1 MKRRKSSRKSLSSKL
16 WAKLICIAAVLLAA
30 LFYNVSPQD
39 ILNGNFGKSRY
50 AVESAVEIPPSPM
63 REEGMV
69 RVCIWNVHCYL
80 DTYRMKNG
88 RRIKSPKPEDEKM
101 ELVRIIKSIN
111 PDVLGIEEIGGLP
124 YAREFVNLLSQNG
137 LNYPYFVVSDES
149 SEFPQCAILS
159 KIKFE
164 KTNHL
169 AERLF
174 EYFGEKTRS
183 PRGMLIA
190 DFKTNGK
197 DWRFGSIHLKSK
209 FGAKARDKENNLMRQ
224 KEAEEI
230 SKDISSYIKK
240 GGMIIIGG
248 DFNEEPS
255 DGAIKILK
263 EKAGFVHL
271 PQAGQ
276 DGTSFSYLWDK
287 KNERRQFDF
296 FLVSPAMKSRA
307 KDATV
312 LPVIKS
318 ASDHAPVYTD
328 LDFSRN

>member
-1 MKRRKSSRKSLSSKL
+1 MKRRKSKSKSNKL
-16 WAKLICIAAVLLAA
+16 WVKLLWVAAISLAA
-30 LFYNVSPQD
+30 LLYNVSPQD

-50 AVESAVEIPPSPM
+50 AVESAVEIPPSPL

-111 PDVLGIEEIGGLP
+111 PDVLGLEEIGGLP

-137 LNYPYFVVSDES
+137 MNYPYFAVSDES

-164 KTNHL
+164 KTGHL

-183 PRGMLIA
+183 PRGMLVA
-190 DFKTNGK
+190 DFDTNGK
-197 DWRFGSIHLKSK
+197 KWRFGSIHLKSK
-209 FGAKARDKENNLMRQ
+209 FGAKARDKENNLLRQ

-230 SKDISSYIKK
+230 SKDISSYI
-240 GGMIIIGG
+240 
-248 DFNEEPS
+248 
-255 DGAIKILK
+255 IK
-263 EKAGFVHL
+263 A
-271 PQAGQ
+271 A
-276 DGTSFSYLWDK
+276 
-287 KNERRQFDF
+287 
-296 FLVSPAMKSRA
+296 
-307 KDATV
+307 
-312 LPVIKS
+312 
-318 ASDHAPVYTD
+318 
-328 LDFSRN
+328 

>member
-1 MKRRKSSRKSLSSKL
+1 MKRRSRKQKSGGKFWVKL
-16 WAKLICIAAVLLAA
+16 LWLAAISLAA
-30 LFYNVSPQD
+30 LLYNVSPQD
-39 ILNGNFGKSRY
+39 ILKGNFGKSRY

-111 PDVLGIEEIGGLP
+111 PDVLGIEEIGGEP
-124 YAREFVNLLSQNG
+124 YTREFIELLSKNG
-137 LNYPYFVVSDES
+137 INYPYYAVSDVS
-149 SEFPQCAILS
+149 TEFPQCAILS

-169 AERLF
+169 AESLF
-174 EYFGEKTRS
+174 DYFAEKTRS
-183 PRGMLIA
+183 PRGLLVA
-190 DFKTNGK
+190 DFDTNGK
-197 DWRFGSIHLKSK
+197 KWRFGSIHLKSK

-224 KEAEEI
+224 KEAEAISADI
-230 SKDISSYIKK
+230 SKYIKK
-240 GGMIIIGG
+240 GGLIIIGG
-248 DFNEEPS
+248 DFNEEPG

-263 EKAGFVHL
+263 GAGFELL
-271 PQAGQ
+271 PQIGS
-276 DGTSFSYLWDK
+276 DGTAFSYLWDK

-296 FLVSPAMKSRA
+296 FLVSPPMKARA